1 MTELVSPEQHSAEAM
16 AEQSNRQVTKLDTA
30 FRQSSQEVAK
40 VSGYCSC
47 IVYCL
52 TMAHSLLPGKR
63 HNTETAIRAEKFKIK
78 GQILMCP
85 AHLLTC
91 MLLVVM

>member
-47 IVYCL
+47 IVL
-52 TMAHSLLPGKR
+52 SNNGTLSVAR
-63 HNTETAIRAEKFKIK
+63 ET
-78 GQILMCP
+78 
-85 AHLLTC
+85 T
-91 MLLVVM
+91 